1 MSQLTGAAVIG
12 LSLTYPNLEEVQTE
26 RREEGKN
33 QKKKPT
39 QSTQTYTKTIYTAG
53 AASRTEG
60 REKGKTKH
68 KFSPEHS
75 WIFLL
80 NQMALDD
87 NTRNCLY

>member
-1 MSQLTGAAVIG
+1 MTGAAVIG

-26 RREEGKN
+26 KEGKGRTKR
-33 QKKKPT
+33 KKKPYPKRINIHKNHIHSWGWR
-39 QSTQTYTKTIYTAG
+39 QDRG
-53 AASRTEG
+53 EG
-60 REKGKTKH
+60 ERKDTKH

-87 NTRNCLY
+87 NTRDCLY